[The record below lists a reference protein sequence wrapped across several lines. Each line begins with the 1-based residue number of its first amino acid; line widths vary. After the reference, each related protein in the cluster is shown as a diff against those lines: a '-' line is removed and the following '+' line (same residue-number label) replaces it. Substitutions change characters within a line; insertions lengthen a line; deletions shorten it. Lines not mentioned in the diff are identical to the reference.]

1 MLGRSSTIGAQG
13 GAAAQSVNGRPT
25 MGMTGRLSSM
35 NAPNAS
41 GGAASPASSLATV
54 SAAGPVDG
62 RIDGV
67 LAGER
72 SEAGKASSGEGG
84 MARYA

>member
-1 MLGRSSTIGAQG
+1 MLGRNSTIGAQG
-13 GAAAQSVNGRPT
+13 GAAAQSGNGGPA
-25 MGMTGRLSSM
+25 MEMTGGSSLM
-35 NAPNAS
+35 NAPNVS

-54 SAAGPVDG
+54 SAAVPVVG

-72 SEAGKASSGEGG
+72 PDAGKASSGAGK

>member
-1 MLGRSSTIGAQG
+1 MLASNNTTGPQG
-13 GAAAQSVNGRPT
+13 GAAAQSENGGPA
-25 MGMTGRLSSM
+25 MEITGGVSSI

-41 GGAASPASSLATV
+41 VGVASPASSLATV
-54 SAAGPVDG
+54 SAAAPVVG

-72 SEAGKASSGEGG
+72 SEAEDRKSVV
-84 MARYA
+84 